1 MTAFPNLP
9 PFYNSYPFP
18 PVFNFL
24 SLSFKPSSLEIS
36 AFTYLHSFQIP
47 SSLCSLASLKASVL
61 CLRLLVCSIVLPHTT
76 FPLSF
81 ILVCTKLLL
90 TQWLK
95 TPFYFGSQK
104 FGKDL
109 AGFFFSLNYTVLS
122 GVGRTREFTFQV
134 AFLLTCLTLELGML
148 GVDAGSS
155 TWAVEKIC
163 VVSPYVLRFS
173 QHLWLVPKRDKTTS
187 KHF

>member
-134 AFLLTCLTLELGML
+134 AFLLTSHTWVGDARSRCWEFNLGCGKDMCGFSICLEVLTAF
-148 GVDAGSS
+148 VAGSQ
-155 TWAVEKIC
+155 KG
-163 VVSPYVLRFS
+163 
-173 QHLWLVPKRDKTTS
+173 
-187 KHF
+187 